1 MDYRFEEDRTL
12 ELDAIDVTVRS
23 QSLTPPVQQFLDY
36 LTNYQAEAPAI
47 VSIKTDDRIEML
59 RVADLILVEVDGTSL
74 VLETLRGRFI
84 ISNRLYRFQ
93 ERLSNPDFVQV
104 SKQSLINI
112 NHLDYLEDAFSGA
125 MTAFLTKKLKTNV
138 SRKYLKD
145 LAARL
150 GL

>member
-1 MDYRFEEDRTL
+1 MDYRFEEDKG
-12 ELDAIDVTVRS
+12 LDRDVIDVTVRS

-36 LTNYQAEAPAI
+36 LATYQAEAPAI
-47 VSIKTDDRIEML
+47 IPIKTADRIEML
-59 RVADLILVEVDGTSL
+59 RVEDLILVEVNGTSL
-74 VLETLRGRFI
+74 VLETTRGPFI
-84 ISNRLYRFQ
+84 ISDRLYRFQ

-145 LAARL
+145 LATRL

>member
-1 MDYRFEEDRTL
+1 MDYRFEEDRSL

-23 QSLTPPVQQFLDY
+23 QRLTPPVQQFIDY
-36 LTNYQAEAPAI
+36 LTIYQSEGPDI
-47 VSIKTDDRIEML
+47 IPVKTADRIEML
-59 RVADLILVEVDGTSL
+59 RVADLILVEVEGTSL

-84 ISNRLYRFQ
+84 ITERLYRFQ
-93 ERLSNPDFVQV
+93 ERLNNPDFVQV

-112 NHLDYLEDAFSGA
+112 NHLDYLEDAFSGT
-125 MTAFLTKKLKTNV
+125 MTAFLTKTLKTNV

>member
-1 MDYRFEEDRTL
+1 MDYRFEEDR
-12 ELDAIDVTVRS
+12 ELDLDALDVTVRS

-47 VSIKTDDRIEML
+47 VPIKTADRIEML

-84 ISNRLYRFQ
+84 ISDRLYRFQ

-112 NHLDYLEDAFSGA
+112 NHLDYLEDAFSGT
-125 MTAFLTKKLKTNV
+125 MTAFLSKKLKTNV